1 MTRLRKSSMKL
12 SVIALGFLGN
22 WLAIQI
28 PAQAQD
34 YGDPVQGAIQTQRV
48 CSTCHGVAR
57 GEASR
62 NAAAPN
68 FNDIASIEG
77 MSGTALNVALLTPH
91 HQMPNLILSAQERA
105 DVIAF
110 ILGLRMAPDR

>member
-1 MTRLRKSSMKL
+1 MSNL
-12 SVIALGFLGN
+12 SVITF
-22 WLAIQI
+22 AIYATVTLTGRAH
-28 PAQAQD
+28 AQAT
-34 YGDPVQGAIQTQRV
+34 GDPVRGAILAQQV

-57 GEASR
+57 GEVSR

-68 FNDIASIEG
+68 FNVIATVEG

-91 HQMPNLILSAQERA
+91 HSMPNLILTTEQRA

-110 ILGLRMAPDR
+110 ILGLRVENSR